1 MTKKIDKSGEDIV
14 LAEFKPKKQNIDV
27 IFPDDYSYTDDKAT
41 PHVVTFLD
49 IKGYSLN
56 GPYLII
62 QEKDDTQ
69 HVYPMDKINSLK
81 LYITE

>member
-1 MTKKIDKSGEDIV
+1 MTKKKTGEQEIME
-14 LAEFKPKKQNIDV
+14 AFKVTKQNIDV
-27 IFPDDYSYTDDKAT
+27 IYENHSWNTERDEPVTK
-41 PHVVTFLD
+41 VLTFLD

-56 GPYLII
+56 GPYLIV

-69 HVYPMDKINSLK
+69 YVFPMDKASSLK